1 MARNPRNAKKAK
13 ISIYKPSRNE
23 HSAGP
28 SSMVVFAP
36 TRTRRGKTV
45 YTETDAA
52 PYYALSDK
60 DEESP
65 KRKQSKTP
73 SHSTTTLPASL
84 ENPIQWDDGLFLDD
98 QEPNLPRI
106 TKVRLRL

>member
-1 MARNPRNAKKAK
+1 MARTSRNAKKAK
-13 ISIYKPSRNE
+13 ITIYKPSGNKHR
-23 HSAGP
+23 AGP
-28 SSMVVFAP
+28 SSMTIFTP

-45 YTETDAA
+45 YIETDAA

-84 ENPIQWDDGLFLDD
+84 ENPFQWEGLCLDD

-106 TKVRLRL
+106 TKVRLRM